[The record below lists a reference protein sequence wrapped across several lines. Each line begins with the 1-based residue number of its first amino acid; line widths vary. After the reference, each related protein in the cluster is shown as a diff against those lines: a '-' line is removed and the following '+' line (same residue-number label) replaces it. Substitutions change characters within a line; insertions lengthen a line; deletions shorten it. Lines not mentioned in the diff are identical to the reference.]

1 MRKHSAKHAEKK
13 LSLTKRALAL
23 CLAMIFVCSCLL
35 PAFANGT
42 DELPAPDA
50 AVEADGGDPEDPVE
64 LYEDPVTEEEPIVE
78 EEPISDE
85 DLNEDEPMDEDSGL
99 STMDETPDEPIADEG
114 GISLPIA
121 GGDSGISLPV
131 AGGGIVTGGD
141 ESESSDDTPKG
152 PTITTDADGNTVYIY
167 DTDDTT
173 IDENPVI
180 SRSDGDHALDQVDA
194 GFSIPTNIY
203 HFWLKEMNS
212 YDLAEVRTDAAAADM
227 TVEQYLALHGKDK
240 GCYHIMTAADGA
252 NLEDYRFTNPS
263 STDDPEGDSRTFAGW
278 YTVDE
283 FGEKH
288 DFSFDETVY
297 ATEGKTIEVFA
308 KWKESVRTV
317 TADAE
322 ISAMDVTVQVDGL
335 AGAKKLKVSALDRYD
350 EDALM
355 ETLNE
360 KYADSTIVAHTFELA
375 PLDKN
380 NDELEPESGK
390 KATVTI
396 KGLGLESMENVKVY
410 HKTNLELEDLTS
422 TASVDADGNITFQTE
437 SFSPFA
443 VVMELT
449 KEDVNPQPGNGNN
462 NNWNYQ
468 NVYLYVQVIGSTAG
482 LEINDHGWFTIGFT
496 TAQLPA
502 ASSINVTLPM
512 KWHWQNGTYYNNIL
526 NRVTDDI
533 VTRYTPNSSISLS
546 KIKWNASNDYGAI
559 ISDGADQY
567 VPSGTGQWH
576 LDGEISISDLGQ
588 VKVNY
593 YKAGTTEKLLDSV
606 IITGT
611 TGATV
616 DIMDVDGM
624 HYYYKQNIL
633 ASESKDGK
641 AYEIQSMDPESGQTT
656 IASGQMKEINLY
668 YTDSDSKTQTVYLY
682 TKMSD
687 SVRNSLGLSAN
698 DLNIHGWFTVGKV
711 EVPKL
716 SDPPTSTAWN
726 NHNKLKSEDDRY
738 NLVKKTLDENRDT
751 VDRWEPNLKID
762 FDQIKWDHSTLTD
775 GTQFGLLPSDGA
787 TDYSDEDEA
796 PISKRVWHLD
806 GYIESV
812 GAIKI
817 NYYLKGTTTE
827 IQKSHIYLGT
837 PGQFYTL
844 TSDDQPSEITWASDF
859 NNGDGKT
866 YYYYDRDDTSET
878 VVFPDNQTKVIN
890 LYYTLAAQGLTITK
904 KVTGLMAD
912 KDQSF
917 NFTLSF
923 SGYTN
928 QSDLEDVSYDYNDLM
943 AQELS
948 TLQKDGNGNYTFQ
961 LKHGESLILHDVPYG
976 VTVTVTEDDYSS
988 EEKGNY
994 TTCWN
999 VAAHEPLEKGTEGR
1013 EATVSIGETNQC
1025 LKFTNH
1031 CETLPDMGV
1040 LLDTLPYL
1048 VILGIAAAGAIVLV
1062 ARKRKHDDE

>member
-114 GISLPIA
+114 GGISLPIA

-152 PTITTDADGNTVYIY
+152 PTITTDADGNIVYIY

-180 SRSDGDHALDQVDA
+180 SRPDGDHALDQVDA

-443 VVMELT
+443 VVT
-449 KEDVNPQPGNGNN
+449 VKKQEDYER
-462 NNWNYQ
+462 WYQ
-468 NVYLYVQVIGSTAG
+468 NLLNCSDDEFKALWQKYEQDEGFMDYLDDLTEEQYTELALRVTENQDDNIATLDITSGTTTNHISLGMTLSLTSTNVGNSSKWESSEPSVVAVDSYDGNKAVVRGVGEGTATITYTFWQQRRENCYQYSESYSVEVDDGIDESAAIYFLATPDGVPSSNETKYWAPTSDTSELLGVINIQNAVWNDNKNI
-482 LEINDHGWFTIGFT
+482 INDVGNHITTWPDGKTSGGSWILKSTDTDTLSNGKSAFNYVLDSIWDAYRDNFTKKLG
-496 TAQLPA
+496 
-502 ASSINVTLPM
+502 
-512 KWHWQNGTYYNNIL
+512 
-526 NRVTDDI
+526 
-533 VTRYTPNSSISLS
+533 
-546 KIKWNASNDYGAI
+546 
-559 ISDGADQY
+559 
-567 VPSGTGQWH
+567 
-576 LDGEISISDLGQ
+576 ISDLKKSDIDQ
-588 VKVNY
+588 ITLTAFKISRDNSTTINQHYHIDCTIDVKSKKSFTAKFWVQEPGAMEYTLVDAKEYKNDATVDNTTKRMIGSKVVVDGVTYQLTEGWFRENINCLDNSSLEAASDELVTNWPDKPRQEEIDNDGTVNY
-593 YKAGTTEKLLDSV
+593 YARYV
-606 IITGT
+606 P
-611 TGATV
+611 V
-616 DIMDVDGM
+616 
-624 HYYYKQNIL
+624 
-633 ASESKDGK
+633 
-641 AYEIQSMDPESGQTT
+641 
-656 IASGQMKEINLY
+656 
-668 YTDSDSKTQTVYLY
+668 TQA
-682 TKMSD
+682 M
-687 SVRNSLGLSAN
+687 
-698 DLNIHGWFTVGKV
+698 
-711 EVPKL
+711 
-716 SDPPTSTAWN
+716 
-726 NHNKLKSEDDRY
+726 
-738 NLVKKTLDENRDT
+738 
-751 VDRWEPNLKID
+751 
-762 FDQIKWDHSTLTD
+762 
-775 GTQFGLLPSDGA
+775 
-787 TDYSDEDEA
+787 
-796 PISKRVWHLD
+796 
-806 GYIESV
+806 
-812 GAIKI
+812 
-817 NYYLKGTTTE
+817 
-827 IQKSHIYLGT
+827 
-837 PGQFYTL
+837 
-844 TSDDQPSEITWASDF
+844 
-859 NNGDGKT
+859 
-866 YYYYDRDDTSET
+866 
-878 VVFPDNQTKVIN
+878 
-890 LYYTLAAQGLTITK
+890 TITK
-904 KVTGLMAD
+904 KVTGLMGD
-912 KDQSF
+912 KDKEFRFSVSF
-917 NFTLSF
+917 VPELSEGNIVAEKKFRDGGTAPVELTDFTLRHNDSIVLT
-923 SGYTN
+923 GVPIGTKVIIHELNTGDEYT
-928 QSDLEDVSYDYNDLM
+928 M
-943 AQELS
+943 
-948 TLQKDGNGNYTFQ
+948 
-961 LKHGESLILHDVPYG
+961 
-976 VTVTVTEDDYSS
+976 
-988 EEKGNY
+988 
-994 TTCWN
+994 
-999 VAAHEPLEKGTEGR
+999 
-1013 EATVSIGETNQC
+1013 TVSDATSTGENQYEYTVQATENNVIVTNDCVEQ
-1025 LKFTNH
+1025 
-1031 CETLPDMGV
+1031 PDAGV